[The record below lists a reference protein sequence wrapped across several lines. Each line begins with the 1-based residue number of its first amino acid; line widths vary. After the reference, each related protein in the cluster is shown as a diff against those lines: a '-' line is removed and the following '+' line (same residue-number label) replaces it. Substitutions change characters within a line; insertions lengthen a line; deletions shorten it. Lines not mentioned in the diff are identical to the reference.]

1 MGNEK
6 EFYMSLYEKEH
17 EQLVEAL
24 KKINELEDGGYGCS
38 ACKWDYTDLE
48 KKLKDSYATIREKD
62 TEIMNLSSKVK
73 ELNEQVRKIVNAS
86 NLVGDMQ
93 NAECRG

>member
-1 MGNEK
+1 MENEK

-24 KKINELEDGGYGCS
+24 KKIDELENGSYGCN
-38 ACKWDYTDLE
+38 ACKWDYTNLE
-48 KKLKDSYATIREKD
+48 KKLKDAYATIREKD
-62 TEIMNLSSKVK
+62 TEIMNLSNKVK
-73 ELNEQVRKIVNAS
+73 ELNERVRKIVNDS

-93 NAECRG
+93 NSDW